1 MNTVSIVIDSEVLSK
16 WKFDLISRICKV
28 IDVKEF
34 IILGKKSKTTFKG
47 ILLTFLTQNL
57 SSLSLVGK
65 FSSLPRVHDSDLFRA
80 SGDIIW
86 LSDSSLPINYS
97 GSIYF
102 VGNCEGKNYS
112 KLNYLSKHSKKNYG
126 NFSLL
131 MKKQKNVYEI
141 LSYSYTEMI
150 GYNPIRTINQHLG
163 SLSFLWITVNPRS
176 CKLCKYSLVP
186 SSFEQLSTTIIS
198 LLV

>member
-1 MNTVSIVIDSEVLSK
+1 MNYSHVSLITNETNKKYFIQNTSKRKLKLMNTVSIVIDSEVLSK

-80 SGDIIW
+80 
-86 LSDSSLPINYS
+86 
-97 GSIYF
+97 
-102 VGNCEGKNYS
+102 
-112 KLNYLSKHSKKNYG
+112 
-126 NFSLL
+126 
-131 MKKQKNVYEI
+131 
-141 LSYSYTEMI
+141 
-150 GYNPIRTINQHLG
+150 
-163 SLSFLWITVNPRS
+163 
-176 CKLCKYSLVP
+176 
-186 SSFEQLSTTIIS
+186 
-198 LLV
+198 